1 MENTSEEI
9 KATLQKEGLEQYI
22 SLFEKNNL
30 LDAKAL
36 SVVKAEDY
44 EKLGIENLGDRMK
57 LVSLFS
63 KGEKHKEEGCLKY
76 VLIAVGVLIGIFAV
90 LYFTVGL
97 EKVVSMLKWG
107 AIAIVCVIV
116 FLFYCTFS

>member
-1 MENTSEEI
+1 MENTREEI

-22 SLFEKNNL
+22 PLFEKNNL

-44 EKLGIENLGDRMK
+44 ERLGIESLGDRMK

-63 KGEKHKEEGCLKY
+63 AVEKSKEEGCLKY
-76 VLIAVGVLIGIFAV
+76 VLIAVGVLAGLLAV
-90 LYFTVGL
+90 LHFTVGL

-107 AIAIVCVIV
+107 AIAVVCIIV
-116 FLFYCTFS
+116 FLLFSYFS